1 MELLPDRK
9 KLIEMAHYK
18 MPYGKFK
25 ERYLLD
31 LPEAYLI
38 WFQRTGFPNGNLG
51 EHMKAI
57 LEIKINGMEGLIRKI
72 RKEFPEDTQ

>member
-72 RKEFPEDTQ
+72 REEFPEDTQ